1 MNAIETP
8 PQIVCPRHG
17 CTLLDRGPAD
27 RLDDGWEPRHAEEA
41 TCPVGN
47 HVLPDFAW
55 GYAALTPLQA
65 LPLLPCRQCGGD
77 RPARNV
83 TSFGWTCDA
92 CGLSID
98 ASEGA
103 KDE

>member
-1 MNAIETP
+1 MSTVQTEHP
-8 PQIVCPRHG
+8 VCTRHQVE
-17 CTLLDRGPAD
+17 LIDVGPAD
-27 RLDDGWEPRHAEEA
+27 WGESVNAHTYLTGWCSIGRHEVREPS
-41 TCPVGN
+41 
-47 HVLPDFAW
+47 W
-55 GYAALTPLQA
+55 GWLW

-77 RPARNV
+77 RPARNA
-83 TSFGWTCDA
+83 TDLGWTCDA